1 MYKQQAYGAYQQAQA
16 QEYDQAQ
23 LILMM
28 YRGGINFL
36 NKALEAGK
44 TDKVL
49 MGHYVSKAKKVLLEL
64 MLSLNIEEGGQM
76 GEVLLN
82 MYQRLFKKLNAA
94 DMIDDRSHIAEVR
107 DSLEELEDVWRQIF
121 SSDEYRKFKEN
132 RDKSRLKYST
142 R

>member
-1 MYKQQAYGAYQQAQA
+1 MYKQQAYSAYQQAQA

-44 TDKVL
+44 TDKVQ

-64 MLSLNIEEGGQM
+64 MLSLNTEEGGQM

-82 MYQRLFKKLNAA
+82 MYQRLFKKLNTAH
-94 DMIDDRSHIAEVR
+94 MIDDRRHIAEVR

-121 SSDEYRKFKEN
+121 TSDEYRKFKED
-132 RDKSRLKYST
+132 RDKFRLKYSG

>member
-82 MYQRLFKKLNAA
+82 MYQRLFKKLNTA
-94 DMIDDRSHIAEVR
+94 DMSDDRSHIAEVR